1 MQLDRRR
8 FCTLLGCVPL
18 MALSRWSFAEPREV
32 AMEVMRIDKAQGGV
46 PNSPLPVLIY
56 HRVIPPDAVDN
67 ADYLEHLFTTNG
79 WPPQWRYGVYT
90 FTHFH
95 SNTPEALGVFAGAA
109 KIQLGGE
116 KGVILEVNV
125 GDVILLPAGVGHK
138 QISADENFMMVGA
151 YPPNVKADLC
161 HDEPAKLKERA
172 AAVAKVPLPETD
184 PVTGHSEG
192 SVVLWHQT
200 AQQSQA
206 INSQTLNSQAMPANK
221 K

>member
-1 MQLDRRR
+1 MPLDRRR
-8 FCTLLGCVPL
+8 FCTLLGCVPFITL
-18 MALSRWSFAEPREV
+18 PRLSFAEPREV
-32 AMEVMRIDKAQGGV
+32 PMEVLSINKPQGGV

-67 ADYLEHLFTTNG
+67 ADYFEHLFNANG

-95 SNTPEALGVFAGAA
+95 SNTPEALGVFSGAA
-109 KIQLGGE
+109 KLQLGGE
-116 KGVILEVNV
+116 KGVIVEVNI

-138 QISADENFMMVGA
+138 QISANEDFMMVGA
-151 YPPNVKADLC
+151 YPPGVKADLC
-161 HDEPAKLKERA
+161 HDEPAKLKERTL
-172 AAVAKVPLPETD
+172 AVAKVPLPESD

-192 SVVLWHQT
+192 SIQLWHK
-200 AQQSQA
+200 AA
-206 INSQTLNSQAMPANK
+206 AEVK